1 MNRRLQAR
9 VQRVSCCCRVWDS
22 EKSLR
27 QLNFTPREQM
37 LCPNGDLT
45 MLSPWILVERTC
57 SRAVLGSRGKDL
69 ERARKFWSFMKVYLL
84 RVVSS
89 KQPTLGGFWR
99 ACCQGACTG
108 TWSWCNNGMLLK

>member
-27 QLNFTPREQM
+27 QLIFTPGEQL
-37 LCPNGDLT
+37 LCRNGDLT

-57 SRAVLGSRGKDL
+57 SRAVPGSRGKDL
-69 ERARKFWSFMKVYLL
+69 ERARKFWSFMKFTYSELYPRSNL
-84 RVVSS
+84 HWEGSGEPAAKGHAQARG
-89 KQPTLGGFWR
+89 LGATT
-99 ACCQGACTG
+99 ACC
-108 TWSWCNNGMLLK
+108 